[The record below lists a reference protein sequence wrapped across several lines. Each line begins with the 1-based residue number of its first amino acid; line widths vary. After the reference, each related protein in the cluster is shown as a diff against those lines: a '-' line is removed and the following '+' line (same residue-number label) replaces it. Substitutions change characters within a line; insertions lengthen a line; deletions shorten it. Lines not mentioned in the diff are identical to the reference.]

1 MENPYGTD
9 RAVLDPRIFNELTA
23 PLDLGLVNL
32 KPTSG
37 STNTELGQLASTG
50 EAGHLSVYYTEHQ
63 QAGKGRL
70 GREWVT
76 PAGSSLTVSVLAVPG
91 PGFPPESL
99 SWYTMLAALA
109 WSRAAE
115 NTCGVPLGIKW
126 PNDLLAGEQKVCGIL
141 AQMVPVGNGYGVVVG
156 TGINVNQS
164 REELPVATAT
174 SLRLA
179 GAKNLNRTELLAE
192 YLKQFAALDR
202 GFRQVG
208 GIAQMPLP
216 ASNGKSLHQL
226 VSAKLATLGHDVRV
240 EFPDGSTLVGT
251 AIELGTD
258 GSLVLEHGTG
268 QREHVLAGDVHHVRR
283 ADGKYA

>member
-9 RAVLDPRIFNELTA
+9 RAVLDSRIFNELTA

-37 STNTELGQLASTG
+37 STNTELAQLASTG

-109 WSRAAE
+109 
-115 NTCGVPLGIKW
+115 
-126 PNDLLAGEQKVCGIL
+126 
-141 AQMVPVGNGYGVVVG
+141 
-156 TGINVNQS
+156 
-164 REELPVATAT
+164 
-174 SLRLA
+174 
-179 GAKNLNRTELLAE
+179 ELLAE
-192 YLKQFAALDR
+192 YLKQFAVLDR

-208 GIAQMPLP
+208 GMAQMPLP

-251 AIELGTD
+251 AIELGTIGALD
-258 GSLVLEHGTG
+258 LIHS
-268 QREHVLAGDVHHVRR
+268 
-283 ADGKYA
+283 